1 MVKNDDLFEKAFD
14 TLKQEGLPTEQ
25 QKEVILDRI
34 LMECKTENTSVVE
47 KIKQFIISYP
57 WRFAFTASVIQAVVF
72 TLIFGTRYTNLFL
85 NIFGG

>member
-1 MVKNDDLFEKAFD
+1 MAKNDDLFEKAFD
-14 TLKQEGLPTEQ
+14 MLKQEGLPTEQ
-25 QKEVILDRI
+25 QKEVMLDRI

-47 KIKQFIISYP
+47 KIKQIIISYP
-57 WRFAFTASVIQAVVF
+57 WRFAFIASAIQAVVF